1 MLATRE
7 MDAGDTSSKDILK
20 RLREAESYLRDAV
33 TQLLYEPTHSPEG
46 QLTRVAMQDLKNL
59 RYNIQ
64 HTEMMI
70 AGNGSDPR
78 SSTVTSG
85 TSKKRGGRRKKM

>member
-1 MLATRE
+1 MRE
-7 MDAGDTSSKDILK
+7 MDAGDTSSEDTLK
-20 RLREAESYLRDAV
+20 RLREAESYLREAV

-59 RYNIQ
+59 RCNIQ
-64 HTEMMI
+64 HIETMTAE
-70 AGNGSDPR
+70 NGSDHR
-78 SSTVTSG
+78 STVTLG